1 MIKIRERDLE
11 RKLSKA
17 TAERGGFCLKFTPTN
32 WVGAPDRL
40 VVLPGGRIGFVEIKA
55 PGQRARPLQLARHRQ
70 LRKLGCYVAV
80 LDDPAKVDTILDEIG
95 RFHSDQSVEEERS
108 DAHAG
113 EG

>member
-1 MIKIRERDLE
+1 M
-11 RKLSKA
+11 
-17 TAERGGFCLKFTPTN
+17 
-32 WVGAPDRL
+32 

-80 LDDPAKVDTILDEIG
+80 LDDPAKMDTILDEIG